1 MMLLRKK
8 ILLPVLSILAIVAL
22 MGALRLYAATEEVE
36 IAGTVFASEWDANDN
51 VTAVV
56 IATEEGEEIAVSHSG
71 KGIELLKLEER
82 NVKATGSVVT
92 DEEGRKTITITKYI
106 VQE

>member
-1 MMLLRKK
+1 MLLRKK
-8 ILLPVLSILAIVAL
+8 VMLSILCVLAIVAL
-22 MGALRLYAATEEVE
+22 MGSLPMFAATEEVE

-56 IATEEGEEIAVSHSG
+56 IATEEGEEIAVSASG
-71 KGIELLKLEER
+71 KGMELLKLEEK
-82 NVKATGSVVT
+82 NVKATGSLVT
-92 DEEGRKTITITKYI
+92 DQEGRKTINITKYI

>member
-1 MMLLRKK
+1 MLLRKK
-8 ILLPVLSILAIVAL
+8 VMLGILCILAIVAL
-22 MGALRLYAATEEVE
+22 MGSLPLFAATEEVE

-56 IATEEGEEIAVSHSG
+56 IATEEGEEIAVSPSG
-71 KGIELLKLEER
+71 KGMELLKLEEK
-82 NVKATGSVVT
+82 NVKASGSIAM
-92 DEEGRKTITITKYI
+92 DQEGRKTINITKYV

>member
-8 ILLPVLSILAIVAL
+8 TLLCVLSVLAIVVL
-22 MGALRLYAATEEVE
+22 MTTVPLFAATEEVE

-56 IATEEGEEIAVSHSG
+56 IATEEGEEIAVATSG
-71 KGIELLKLEER
+71 KGMELLKLEEK

-92 DEEGRKTITITKYI
+92 DEEGRKTVNITKYI
-106 VQE
+106 IQE

>member
-1 MMLLRKK
+1 MLLRKK
-8 ILLPVLSILAIVAL
+8 VMLSILCVLAIVAL
-22 MGALRLYAATEEVE
+22 MGSLPMFAATEEVE

-71 KGIELLKLEER
+71 KGMELLKLEEK
-82 NVKATGSVVT
+82 NVKASGSIVT
-92 DEEGRKTITITKYI
+92 DQEGRKTINITKYI

>member
-1 MMLLRKK
+1 MLLGKK
-8 ILLPVLSILAIVAL
+8 VMLRFLSILAIVAL
-22 MGALRLYAATEEVE
+22 MGSSILFAATEEVE

-56 IATEEGEEIAVSHSG
+56 IATEEGEEIAVSPSG
-71 KGIELLKLEER
+71 KGMELLKHEEK
-82 NVKATGSVVT
+82 NVKATGSIVT
-92 DEEGRKTITITKYI
+92 DQEGHKTINITKYI

>member
-1 MMLLRKK
+1 MLLGKK
-8 ILLPVLSILAIVAL
+8 VMLRFLSILAIVAL
-22 MGALRLYAATEEVE
+22 MGSSILFAATEEVE

-56 IATEEGEEIAVSHSG
+56 IATEEGEEIAVSPSG
-71 KGIELLKLEER
+71 KGMELLKLEER
-82 NVKATGSVVT
+82 NVKATGSIVT
-92 DEEGRKTITITKYI
+92 DQEGHKTINITKYI

>member
-1 MMLLRKK
+1 MLLRKK
-8 ILLPVLSILAIVAL
+8 VMLGILCILAIVAL
-22 MGALRLYAATEEVE
+22 MGRLPLFAATEEVE

-56 IATEEGEEIAVSHSG
+56 IATEEGEEIAVSPSG
-71 KGIELLKLEER
+71 KGMELLKLEEK
-82 NVKATGSVVT
+82 NVKASGSIVT
-92 DEEGRKTITITKYI
+92 DQEGRKTINITKYM